1 MINLLDSA
9 TLLETFLIFSNVVDT
24 LLELSTI
31 FFLETFNILVIS
43 STKIFIFSKRKLN
56 EKKQDYIFSAISE
69 LEGDFTEEII
79 LDLGFVVVET
89 IPSDLAPYGSVVFAF
104 VE

>member
-1 MINLLDSA
+1 MIDNAYFCHLFQRALL
-9 TLLETFLIFSNVVDT
+9 FNIPKVVD
-24 LLELSTI
+24 L
-31 FFLETFNILVIS
+31 IS
-43 STKIFIFSKRKLN
+43 FKIGENNLIKIFIFSKRKLN
-56 EKKQDYIFSAISE
+56 EEEQGYIFSAISE

-89 IPSDLAPYGSVVFAF
+89 IPSDLAPYGRVVFAF

>member
-1 MINLLDSA
+1 MIDNAYFCHLFQRALL
-9 TLLETFLIFSNVVDT
+9 FNIPKVVD
-24 LLELSTI
+24 L
-31 FFLETFNILVIS
+31 IS
-43 STKIFIFSKRKLN
+43 FKIGENNLIKIFIFSKRKLN
-56 EKKQDYIFSAISE
+56 EEEQGYIFSVISE

>member
-1 MINLLDSA
+1 MIDNAYFCHLFQRALL
-9 TLLETFLIFSNVVDT
+9 FNIPKVVD
-24 LLELSTI
+24 L
-31 FFLETFNILVIS
+31 IS
-43 STKIFIFSKRKLN
+43 FKIGEKNLIKIFIFSKRKLS
-56 EKKQDYIFSAISE
+56 EEEQDYIFSAISE

>member
-1 MINLLDSA
+1 MIDNAYFCHLFQRALL
-9 TLLETFLIFSNVVDT
+9 FNIPKVVD
-24 LLELSTI
+24 L
-31 FFLETFNILVIS
+31 IS
-43 STKIFIFSKRKLN
+43 FKIGENIFSKRKLN
-56 EKKQDYIFSAISE
+56 EEEQGYIFSAISE

>member
-1 MINLLDSA
+1 MIDNAYFCHLFQRALL
-9 TLLETFLIFSNVVDT
+9 FNIPKVVD
-24 LLELSTI
+24 L
-31 FFLETFNILVIS
+31 IS
-43 STKIFIFSKRKLN
+43 FKIGENNLIKIFIFSKRKLN
-56 EKKQDYIFSAISE
+56 EEEQSYIFSAISE